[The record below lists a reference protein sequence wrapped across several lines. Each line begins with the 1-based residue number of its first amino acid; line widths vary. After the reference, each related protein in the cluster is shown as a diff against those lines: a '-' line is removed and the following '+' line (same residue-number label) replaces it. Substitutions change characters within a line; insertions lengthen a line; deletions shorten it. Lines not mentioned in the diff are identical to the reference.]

1 MPGRRRRA
9 GLTVV
14 TAAALA
20 STGLAACAP
29 GTVRVAFRPRV
40 GARYGYQVEVRTR
53 STLKVDGQ
61 EPVSRDVTATLLV
74 DQRVLVTGEEGS
86 LVEVVLKT
94 TPEDERTVLVRLDRA
109 AQLVGLE
116 PATGKDAAA
125 ALGDLGVAEVFPAA
139 VGAPPDRPL
148 RPGERWRVDSPV
160 NLPSST
166 PSRLVGEG
174 RLTGLG
180 VVAGRKAAT
189 VTTISTLPVVRRT
202 GSAGR
207 SEAVLEGTQRTT
219 TTASHTLADGAIQA
233 ARSTTRGS
241 YALRLL
247 PPAGLQGDPV
257 RGSLELEVT
266 STTKRS

>member
-1 MPGRRRRA
+1 MPGRRRRT

-14 TAAALA
+14 TASALA
-20 STGLAACAP
+20 GTVLAACAP

-40 GARYGYQVEVRTR
+40 GARYGYQVQVRTR
-53 STLKVDGQ
+53 STLNVDGQ
-61 EPVSRDVTATLLV
+61 QPVSRDVTANLQV
-74 DQRVLVTGEEGS
+74 DQRVLMSGEEGS
-86 LVEVVLKT
+86 VVEVVLRT

-116 PATGKDAAA
+116 PAAGKDAA

-139 VGAPPDRPL
+139 VGAPPNRPL
-148 RPGERWRVDSPV
+148 RPGERWRVDSPL
-160 NLPSST
+160 NLPAST

-180 VVAGRKAAT
+180 VVSGRKSAT
-189 VTTISTLPVVRRT
+189 VTTVSSLQVVRRT
-202 GSAGR
+202 GTAGKN
-207 SEAVLEGTQRTT
+207 EAAFEGTQRTS
-219 TTASHTLADGAIQA
+219 TTASHNLTDGAIEV
-233 ARSTTRGS
+233 ARSTTRAS

-247 PPAGLQGDPV
+247 PPAGLAGDPV
-257 RGSLELEVT
+257 RGNLELEVT